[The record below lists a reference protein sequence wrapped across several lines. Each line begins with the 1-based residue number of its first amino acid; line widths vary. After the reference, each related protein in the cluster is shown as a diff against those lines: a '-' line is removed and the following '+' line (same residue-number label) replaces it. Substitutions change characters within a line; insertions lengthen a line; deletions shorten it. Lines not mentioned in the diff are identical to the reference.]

1 MKRRRFA
8 QLTSHF
14 LTGVVLANCAKTSEI
29 LTKTTN
35 PQNKKLKIW
44 WEEGFYPE
52 EIDALKDII
61 VEWEGTSTIAVEL
74 TVIAQKDILT
84 DLENAVEEGN
94 PPDIFYS
101 GSGDLTVI
109 PRLAWNNQLVDVS
122 DIVVPLQNKYSLN
135 ALVGVNYRNKETQ
148 QRSYYAVPLMQSA
161 IHIHYWEDLLVNK
174 VGEKRD
180 TIPKDWQNFW
190 DFWTQAHDKLQNNG
204 MQDIYG
210 IGMPMSICLDTY
222 NNFEQFLESYDAR
235 ILNSSGQLN
244 ISNPQTKQALSKA
257 LEAYTRFFQE
267 GTVPPGAVTW
277 DNTGNNVSVLS
288 QESLMTVNH
297 TLSAPGSQRND
308 PTTYFRRLSTIKWP
322 QKPNGE
328 PMRFVVEL
336 KQAVIFGKS
345 DKVEA
350 AKEFLAFLAQP
361 ENLAT
366 YTKGAQGRY
375 LPVMPTLFD
384 DPFWQDA
391 KDPHISVAV
400 EQLQN
405 TRPAYQVFNP
415 AYGEVAEQN
424 VWGNVIRKIA
434 VDNLSIEQATEQA
447 IAQIEQ
453 IFSEWQ

>member
-8 QLTSHF
+8 QLTSKF
-14 LTGVVLANCAKTSEI
+14 FTGMALASCAKTPEV
-29 LTKTTN
+29 LTNTASSKDE
-35 PQNKKLKIW
+35 KLNIW

-52 EIDALKDII
+52 EIDALKNLISK
-61 VEWEGTSTIAVEL
+61 WEETSKTEVEL
-74 TVIAQKDILT
+74 TVIPQKDILA
-84 DLENAVEEGN
+84 DLENAVKEGS

-122 DIVVPLQNKYSLN
+122 DIVLPLQDKYSLN
-135 ALVGVNYRNKETQ
+135 ALVGVNYRNRETNK
-148 QRSYYAVPLMQSA
+148 RSYYAVPLMQSA
-161 IHIHYWEDLLVNK
+161 IHIHYWEDLLIND
-174 VGEKRD
+174 VGERRD
-180 TIPKDWQNFW
+180 TIPKNWQDFW
-190 DFWTQAHDKLQNNG
+190 DFWAQAQEKLQKNSKEDLYS
-204 MQDIYG
+204 M
-210 IGMPMSICLDTY
+210 GMPMSICLDTY
-222 NNFEQFLESYDAR
+222 NNFEQFLESYDAQ
-235 ILNSSGQLN
+235 ILDSSGQLN
-244 ISNPQTKQALSKA
+244 ISNPQTKQALSQA
-257 LEAYTRFFQE
+257 LEAYTNFFKN
-267 GTVPPGAVTW
+267 GKVSPGAVDW
-277 DNTGNNVSVLS
+277 DNTGNNVSLLS

-308 PTTYFRRLSTIKWP
+308 PATYFRRLSTIKWP
-322 QKPNGE
+322 NKPNGGA
-328 PMRFVVEL
+328 MRFVVEL
-336 KQAVIFGKS
+336 KQAVIFGSS
-345 DKVEA
+345 DKIET

-375 LPVMPTLFD
+375 LPVMPALFN
-384 DPFWQDA
+384 DPFWQDS

-434 VDNLSIEQATEQA
+434 VDNLSIEQATDQA
-447 IAQIEQ
+447 VAQIGQ
-453 IFSEWQ
+453 IFSDWQ